1 MLLFELCMIASAILT
16 MFDPLPPL
24 EEYNPMQKLGLFCL
38 RTMLMYLVLVSI
50 CAFIDLLYLTLTR

>member
-24 EEYNPMQKLGLFCL
+24 EEYKPLQKLGLFFV
-38 RTMLMYLVLVSI
+38 RTILIYLVLVSI
-50 CAFIDLLYLTLTR
+50 YALIDLLYLTLTR